1 MLSVECLQC
10 NTNLSPHQGKGGELL
25 LENVREAD
33 LTSFD
38 CSQYS
43 LCLLMN
49 IFLQFCMHKNPDHF
63 HCL

>member
-10 NTNLSPHQGKGGELL
+10 NTKLSPHQGKGGELL

-38 CSQYS
+38 CSQYFFQPAPG
-43 LCLLMN
+43 L
-49 IFLQFCMHKNPDHF
+49 FDHF
-63 HCL
+63 IQ